1 MSDIFI
7 SYARENREQA
17 ELLAGIFEQQNWSV
31 WWDKVIPPGRK
42 YADVIGA
49 ELASAKA
56 VVVLWSRA
64 SVVSDW
70 VKDEA
75 QEGVN
80 RNILIPALVDKVQ
93 PPYGFRQVQTADLC
107 DWDGS
112 SSHLDLQSLVRGV
125 AGLISKPISA
135 SALSTE
141 RMTSRRRLLP
151 YLLAGF
157 FVLLLSYAAIRFF
170 FDRRSDGNQNR
181 DRTPCSTESRH
192 KAAELT
198 GKGLM
203 MIDPGGSQ
211 AAAVLQFNEALSE
224 CSDYTDAYFWR
235 GQSFVALQQNEKAL
249 ADFKRIL
256 ELSSDAGMRQKA
268 QKFVDNLETPRPSP
282 IPTAAPRPTN
292 TPPTDNATKIGASNG
307 KGATQAEIARA
318 QVNEMFTTD
327 KSTRIAATTRLII
340 ERKQDAGTVQMAV
353 KSALAHPENKSGVIN
368 TLVYLENVD
377 QAILKLNRADI
388 EKLLDAAKANGAQ
401 TADHIRKV
409 QSLLNK

>member
-112 SSHLDLQSLVRGV
+112 SSHPELQSLVRGI

-141 RMTSRRRLLP
+141 RMSFKATAFTLLTSWILRP
-151 YLLAGF
+151 
-157 FVLLLSYAAIRFF
+157 
-170 FDRRSDGNQNR
+170 
-181 DRTPCSTESRH
+181 T
-192 KAAELT
+192 
-198 GKGLM
+198 
-203 MIDPGGSQ
+203 
-211 AAAVLQFNEALSE
+211 
-224 CSDYTDAYFWR
+224 
-235 GQSFVALQQNEKAL
+235 
-249 ADFKRIL
+249 L
-256 ELSSDAGMRQKA
+256 ELRG
-268 QKFVDNLETPRPSP
+268 
-282 IPTAAPRPTN
+282 
-292 TPPTDNATKIGASNG
+292 
-307 KGATQAEIARA
+307 
-318 QVNEMFTTD
+318 
-327 KSTRIAATTRLII
+327 
-340 ERKQDAGTVQMAV
+340 
-353 KSALAHPENKSGVIN
+353 H
-368 TLVYLENVD
+368 
-377 QAILKLNRADI
+377 
-388 EKLLDAAKANGAQ
+388 
-401 TADHIRKV
+401 
-409 QSLLNK
+409 SLLF

>member
-112 SSHLDLQSLVRGV
+112 SSNPELQSLVRGV

-135 SALSTE
+135 SALSTG
-141 RMTSRRRLLP
+141 RMSSKRRLLP

-170 FDRRSDGNQNR
+170 FDRRSGDNQNR
-181 DRTPCSTESRH
+181 DRTPCSAESRH

-224 CSDYTDAYFWR
+224 CPDYTDAYFWR

-256 ELSSDAGMRQKA
+256 ELSSDAGMRQMA

-282 IPTAAPRPTN
+282 IPTGAPRPTN
-292 TPPTDNATKIGASNG
+292 TPPNNATKTGASNG
-307 KGATQAEIARA
+307 KGTTQAELVRA